1 MRKQLRTGLFSA
13 GAFVIVC
20 IFYPGFYFQDVNT
33 LLLATLFFSIFYLL
47 VRPILKILS
56 LPLNLVTFGIFG
68 LLANAIIFYLVDT
81 LIPGFEIRAFY
92 YSGGELLG
100 LSIPPFYLNTLL
112 STVIGS
118 FFASLLT
125 SLFFWIF
132 I

>member
-33 LLLATLFFSIFYLL
+33 LLLAAFFFSIFYLL
-47 VRPILKILS
+47 VLPILKIFS
-56 LPLNLVTFGIFG
+56 LPLNLITFGIFG

-92 YSGGELLG
+92 YSSGELLG
-100 LSIPPFYLNTLL
+100 LSLPPFYLNIFL

-118 FFASLLT
+118 LLT
-125 SLFFWIF
+125 SFLTSIF
-132 I
+132 

>member
-1 MRKQLRTGLFSA
+1 MRKKLRPIIFSA

-20 IFYPGFYFQDVNT
+20 RFYPGFSFHNVNT
-33 LLLATLFFSIFYLL
+33 LLLAALLFSIFYLL

-56 LPLNLVTFGIFG
+56 LPLNLITFGIFG
-68 LLANAIIFYLVDT
+68 LFANAIIFYLVDT
-81 LIPGFEIRAFY
+81 LVPGFEIRAFY

>member
-1 MRKQLRTGLFSA
+1 MRKKLRTILFSA

-20 IFYPGFYFQDVNT
+20 SFYPGFSFNNVNT
-33 LLLATLFFSIFYLL
+33 LLLAALFFSIFYLV

-56 LPLNLVTFGIFG
+56 LPLNLITFGIFG

-81 LIPGFEIRAFY
+81 FIPGFEIRSFY
-92 YSGGELLG
+92 YEGGGLLS
-100 LSIPPFYLNTLL
+100 LSLPSLYLNMFF

-118 FFASLLT
+118 LLTSLLT
-125 SLFFWIF
+125 SIFFWIF